1 MTNGHLQIRI
11 YGVDGTARTLVQD
24 SPELINRTLQDLN
37 PMTLFAQDE
46 IVISDGDATVTFLP
60 PTLARIDLMSDC
72 LSVWDYP
79 FALGA
84 LVELTEPEFLEFLRQ
99 PRPRPPANSANGTP
113 VCLKLEM
120 LHGQPV
126 FLWMQVIAGLPPAR
140 WQKIHSLLEERRLI
154 FDLRAGGI
162 GVLNLANLVR
172 ASIHPD
178 PAELAGAAGVVPPVV
193 ERPRLRLAGSLH

>member
-1 MTNGHLQIRI
+1 MNHEHLQIRI
-11 YGVDGTARTLVQD
+11 YGTDGATRTFVQNDAQLIDRTLH
-24 SPELINRTLQDLN
+24 ELN
-37 PMTLFAQDE
+37 PRALFSQDRITITDDDAE
-46 IVISDGDATVTFLP
+46 ITFLSSAL
-60 PTLARIDLMSDC
+60 TRIDLMSDR

-84 LVELTEPEFLEFLRQ
+84 LVELTEQEFMEFIHE
-99 PRPRPPANSANGTP
+99 PRPRQPANSASGTP
-113 VCLKLEM
+113 VFLKLEM

-172 ASIHPD
+172 ASIHPE
-178 PAELAGAAGVVPPVV
+178 PSELAAAAGAVPPAV
-193 ERPRLRLAGSLH
+193 ERPKLRLAGSLH